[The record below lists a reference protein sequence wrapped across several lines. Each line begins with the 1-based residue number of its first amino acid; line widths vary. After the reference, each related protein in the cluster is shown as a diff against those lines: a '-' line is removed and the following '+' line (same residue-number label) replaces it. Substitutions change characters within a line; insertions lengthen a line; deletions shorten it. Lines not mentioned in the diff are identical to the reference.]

1 MNAHRTLQAQKGRSW
16 REVPSERRSNYSHR
30 TKAQLIEELGS
41 LSDRVADLESQG
53 CGQAEG
59 NILQAIAEGTSQVGH
74 GFFSSLV
81 RSLASALGVRY
92 AFVAECL
99 DRPTTKVRTLAFWM
113 RDHLGENVE
122 YEIDGTPCKT
132 VVGGKTP
139 FYPCDIQRLFPADS
153 YLVGVGAES
162 YCGLPLRDASGQII
176 GHLAILDVD
185 ELPQNFCELPAVKI
199 FAARAAAELDRRR
212 AEAERMAALGQ
223 LTAGIAHE
231 LNTPIGVVK
240 SSVCNLERCVNRIVE
255 AIEENQT
262 LDEVR
267 ADRGFQRSVDIAQDN
282 NRIIS
287 EASLRIATIVSG
299 LKRFSVEESPQDSAN
314 IRDCVESTLDLISHQ
329 IREGITIAKKLGDG
343 PVVPCGPAAINQ
355 VLMTLLTNAMQAI
368 RGQGKITVETGA
380 DRDCARIR
388 ISDTGS
394 GIPKEKLET
403 LFDFTF
409 TTKDSRVGVA
419 MGLAS
424 VYNIVHRYNGDITV
438 ASEIGKGTTFTITLP
453 IRARTLTCSSLVN

>member
-1 MNAHRTLQAQKGRSW
+1 
-16 REVPSERRSNYSHR
+16 
-30 TKAQLIEELGS
+30 
-41 LSDRVADLESQG
+41 
-53 CGQAEG
+53 
-59 NILQAIAEGTSQVGH
+59 
-74 GFFSSLV
+74 
-81 RSLASALGVRY
+81 
-92 AFVAECL
+92 
-99 DRPTTKVRTLAFWM
+99 
-113 RDHLGENVE
+113 
-122 YEIDGTPCKT
+122 
-132 VVGGKTP
+132 
-139 FYPCDIQRLFPADS
+139 
-153 YLVGVGAES
+153 
-162 YCGLPLRDASGQII
+162 
-176 GHLAILDVD
+176 
-185 ELPQNFCELPAVKI
+185 
-199 FAARAAAELDRRR
+199 
-212 AEAERMAALGQ
+212 MAALGQ

-282 NRIIS
+282 NRIVS

-299 LKRFSVEESPQDSAN
+299 LKRFTVEESPQDSAN

-329 IREGITIAKKLGDG
+329 MREGITIAKKLGDG